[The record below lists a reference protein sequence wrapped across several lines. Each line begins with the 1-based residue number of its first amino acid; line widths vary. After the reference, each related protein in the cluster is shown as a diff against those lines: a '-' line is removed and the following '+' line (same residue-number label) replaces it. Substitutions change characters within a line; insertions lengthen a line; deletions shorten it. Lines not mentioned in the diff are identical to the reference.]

1 MWFDIDKV
9 NLSEDH
15 YENFFFWPLM
25 LWLERNFNNPANR
38 ANQEVLTVLKPT
50 RIAEGR
56 KYHSDLVV
64 YGEYPFL
71 LQYKPPIRDRKR
83 QNVLKYKLT
92 NQNQHNSLKDLA
104 RIYQGVFT
112 CYALPIIDDP
122 APRFPVRNFPFRSL
136 YPFLSDFED
145 LLWFVELDKLPF
157 HDGNRHHIEI
167 HRQPGQRPTS
177 TFCSEPQEVPL
188 LSLREWTNR
197 LKDFKCAEGALGQ
210 TVNAALNDF
219 PHAKNRTNIL
229 IRHKIE
235 SKDT

>member
-9 NLSEDH
+9 KLSEDH

-25 LWLERNFNNPANR
+25 LWLERNFNNPANQS
-38 ANQEVLTVLKPT
+38 NQEELTVLKPT

-83 QNVLKYKLT
+83 PNVLKYTLT
-92 NQNQHNSLKDLA
+92 NQYQHNSLKDLA
-104 RIYQGVFT
+104 QNYQGIFT
-112 CYALPIIDDP
+112 CYALPIIDDR
-122 APRFPVRNFPFRSL
+122 APRFPLRNFPFPFL
-136 YPFLSDFED
+136 FPFLSDFED
-145 LLWFVELDKLPF
+145 LLWFVELDKLPI

-167 HRQPGQRPTS
+167 RLQPGQRPTS

-188 LSLREWTNR
+188 ISLREWTR
-197 LKDFKCAEGALGQ
+197 KLKAFKCAEGALGH
-210 TVNAALNDF
+210 TINSALKKYPNAR
-219 PHAKNRTNIL
+219 NRINVL
-229 IRHKIE
+229 LRHEVK
-235 SKDT
+235 SKDI